1 MIKKWTA
8 NMIIFLVLA
17 WVGVDDGPTDGWTD
31 GPSTFSMYWF
41 PDSELSY
48 LCAKFGED
56 W

>member
-1 MIKKWTA
+1 
-8 NMIIFLVLA
+8 MIIFLVLA